1 MLKVLFIFGTR
12 PEAIKLAPL
21 IQGMAQ
27 HTTSFTSLVCVTAQ
41 HRQMLDQVLELFR
54 IVPDYDLN
62 VMEDNQSPT
71 QVASAVLSKLEA
83 VLKKER
89 PDWVLVQGDT
99 TSAAA
104 AAWAAFHAGARVG
117 HVEAGLRTGDKWQPF
132 PEEMNRRMTA
142 LIADLHFAP
151 TEHSRR
157 NLLKEGVHDE
167 RILVTG
173 NSVVDAL
180 RWALQHEPTKGITD
194 LLERLRKNVT
204 PGESLDHLPPKRAK
218 VKPNSQTPKIILV
231 TAHRRE
237 NFGQPLEN
245 ICTALRT
252 VAENYRRQVQ
262 VIFLVHPNPN
272 VAGLV
277 RRMLGDV
284 MGVTLLPPLDYVSMA
299 HLLNESYLVVT
310 DSGGLQEEAT
320 SLGKPI
326 LVIRKVTA
334 RPESVEAGT
343 ARVVGVESETINKH
357 LTDLL
362 DDATAYQVMARTDSV
377 FGEGEATHK
386 IISAL
391 LNFQS

>member
-1 MLKVLFIFGTR
+1 
-12 PEAIKLAPL
+12 
-21 IQGMAQ
+21 
-27 HTTSFTSLVCVTAQ
+27 
-41 HRQMLDQVLELFR
+41 MLDQVLELFR

-83 VLKKER
+83 VLKRER

-104 AAWAAFHAGARVG
+104 AAWAAFHAGAKVG

-132 PEEMNRRMTA
+132 PEELNRRMTT

-151 TEHSRR
+151 TEQSRR
-157 NLLKEGVHDE
+157 NLLKEGVSDE
-167 RILVTG
+167 HIMVTG
-173 NSVVDAL
+173 NPVVDAL
-180 RWALQHEPTKGITD
+180 RWALRHEPTTVITD
-194 LLERLRKNVT
+194 LFHRLRKNVT
-204 PGESLDHLPPKRAK
+204 TDERSKHPHTKRTK
-218 VKPNSQTPKIILV
+218 FKTNHQTPKIILV

-252 VAENYRRQVQ
+252 IAENYGRQVQ

-272 VAGLV
+272 VAGIV
-277 RRMLGDV
+277 SRMLSDV
-284 MGVTLLPPLDYVSMA
+284 SGVTLMSPLDYVSMA

-326 LVIRKVTA
+326 LVIRKVTD

-343 ARVVGVESETINKH
+343 ARVVGVENETIIKH
-357 LTDLL
+357 LTNLL
-362 DDATAYQVMARTDSV
+362 DDARAYQTMAKADSA
-377 FGEGEATHK
+377 FGEGEATQK

-391 LNFQS
+391 LNFRS